1 MFYHFWRIRKSGGV
15 KVDPAQT
22 VEMIPAVP
30 ELLVRELAFA
40 ALVLCF
46 LLLFAMFI
54 DAPLAGM
61 ANPAV
66 TPETVK
72 APWYFLWFQELLL
85 HMPPVLAL
93 CILPLAFA
101 VFLLLLPFAGQD
113 KGRAS
118 RTVQLILS
126 GFFLVITALTITGLW
141 FRGAGMKLI
150 LPW

>member
-1 MFYHFWRIRKSGGV
+1 
-15 KVDPAQT
+15 
-22 VEMIPAVP
+22 
-30 ELLVRELAFA
+30 
-40 ALVLCF
+40 
-46 LLLFAMFI
+46 
-54 DAPLAGM
+54 M